1 MPQCDDW
8 SCHLLSDHCCSSPDN
23 LCHIKPHWILWR
35 PGGDIRLHLKN
46 QFSCQLSDAP
56 GFGLQSEYISVTE
69 GGRLIAVTGDWPDE
83 DQATFTN
90 HGETIYTEMP
100 VSGCKD
106 IVIRAGSLSVHSDMC
121 SEHVCGVPSTQLR
134 RTARTSASCH
144 AMRYASCATCH
155 RVLHHHADGH
165 AGLVALLHVLQAVL
179 AAVLQTILVCLH
191 RLRRL
196 HLLLGR

>member
-8 SCHLLSDHCCSSPDN
+8 SCHLLSDHCCSIPDN
-23 LCHIKPHWILWR
+23 LCHIRPHWILWR

-56 GFGLQSEYISVTE
+56 GFGLQSEYILVTG

-144 AMRYASCATCH
+144 AMRYASCATCRRRSSCGAGPSGQA
-155 RVLHHHADGH
+155 RVARPR
-165 AGLVALLHVLQAVL
+165 VARPRV
-179 AAVLQTILVCLH
+179 TGS
-191 RLRRL
+191 R
-196 HLLLGR
+196 GPKNY

>member
-1 MPQCDDW
+1 MIGAAICSVITAAPAQITCVTSSRTG
-8 SCHLLSDHCCSSPDN
+8 SC
-23 LCHIKPHWILWR
+23 
-35 PGGDIRLHLKN
+35 GDLVVTSGSISKN

-56 GFGLQSEYISVTE
+56 GFGLQSEYILVTG

-144 AMRYASCATCH
+144 AMRYASCATCRRRSSCGAGPSGQA
-155 RVLHHHADGH
+155 RVARPR
-165 AGLVALLHVLQAVL
+165 VARPRV
-179 AAVLQTILVCLH
+179 TGS
-191 RLRRL
+191 R
-196 HLLLGR
+196 GPKNY

>member
-1 MPQCDDW
+1 MIGAAICSVINAAPAQITCVTSSRTGSCGDLVVTSGSISKTSSAVSYLMPQALGYNQNTSW
-8 SCHLLSDHCCSSPDN
+8 LL
-23 LCHIKPHWILWR
+23 
-35 PGGDIRLHLKN
+35 G
-46 QFSCQLSDAP
+46 
-56 GFGLQSEYISVTE
+56 

-83 DQATFTN
+83 DQAAFTN

-144 AMRYASCATCH
+144 AMRYASCATCRRRSSCGAGPSGQA
-155 RVLHHHADGH
+155 RVARPR
-165 AGLVALLHVLQAVL
+165 VARPRV
-179 AAVLQTILVCLH
+179 TGS
-191 RLRRL
+191 R
-196 HLLLGR
+196 GPKNY